1 MDDAKIIALYFE
13 RSESAITETSRKF
26 GAYLNQ
32 IAYHILRCREDTEE
46 VVSDTYM
53 TAWNTI
59 PPAVP
64 TVLKHF
70 LSRITRNLALDRLD
84 YLTAK
89 CRSTHL
95 DVLLSELEDCL
106 PDSRGSAEEMLEAK
120 QLGLA
125 LNSFLNSL
133 SREDCRIFLNRYYY
147 GLTIPEVAEKYGL
160 SPRKV
165 KYRLSC
171 LRRQLRTHLSRE
183 GIAV

>member
-1 MDDAKIIALYFE
+1 MDDDKIIQLYFA
-13 RSESAITETSRKF
+13 RSESAIAETSGKF

-32 IAYHILRCREDTEE
+32 VAWNILRCREDTEE

-53 TAWNTI
+53 AAWNAI

-64 TVLKHF
+64 RVLKHF

-106 PDSRGSAEEMLEAK
+106 PDLRGSAEEMLQAK
-120 QLGLA
+120 QLGICLNRFLA
-125 LNSFLNSL
+125 TL

-147 GLTIPEVAEKYGL
+147 GLTIPEVSEKYGIP
-160 SPRKV
+160 PRTI
-165 KYRLSC
+165 KYRLTC
-171 LRRQLRTHLSRE
+171 LRRQLRTYLEKE
-183 GIAV
+183 GIPV